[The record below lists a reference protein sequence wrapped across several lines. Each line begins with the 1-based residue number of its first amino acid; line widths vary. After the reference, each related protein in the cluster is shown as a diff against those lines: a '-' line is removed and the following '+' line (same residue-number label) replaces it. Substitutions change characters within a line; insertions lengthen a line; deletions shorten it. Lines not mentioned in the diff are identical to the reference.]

1 MPTGPHAHALHSGQS
16 VAVAVFIALTGIG
29 FVICAGTGLICA
41 AAGDVPPG
49 PVGSSFLDPANIRL
63 HWRGAV
69 RIGLT
74 MMAVGIVGQLVAAV
88 LGWEA

>member
-1 MPTGPHAHALHSGQS
+1 MQCVGALLN
-16 VAVAVFIALTGIG
+16 ALTGIG

-49 PVGSSFLDPANIRL
+49 PLGSSLLDPANIRL

-69 RIGLT
+69 KLGLA
-74 MMAVGIVGQLVAAV
+74 MMGVGIIGQLATAI
-88 LGWEA
+88 A